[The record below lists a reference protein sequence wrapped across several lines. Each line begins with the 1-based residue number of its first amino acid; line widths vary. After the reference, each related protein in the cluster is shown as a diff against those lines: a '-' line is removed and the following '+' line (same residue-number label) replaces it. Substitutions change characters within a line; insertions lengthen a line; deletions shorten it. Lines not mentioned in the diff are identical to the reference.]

1 MILWPLQ
8 LQRICMVTLIIIS
21 DLSQIQNNI
30 KKRIKLIIFQ
40 SFIFHNKIWNVLYI
54 SKFKAY
60 NPCITF
66 ILGGKAYLQVF
77 CIFSV
82 KTFES
87 QNNKILN
94 SLYMLN
100 TLNNRAKYTFC
111 LQPHNLD
118 LHVDYYLT
126 PHVQP
131 LNVRR
136 G

>member
-21 DLSQIQNNI
+21 DLSQIQINI
-30 KKRIKLIIFQ
+30 KKRIKLMIFQ

-94 SLYMLN
+94 SLNMLN

-111 LQPHNLD
+111 LQPHNSD
-118 LHVDYYLT
+118 LDYYLT

>member
-1 MILWPLQ
+1 M
-8 LQRICMVTLIIIS
+8 
-21 DLSQIQNNI
+21 
-30 KKRIKLIIFQ
+30 
-40 SFIFHNKIWNVLYI
+40 LYI

-118 LHVDYYLT
+118 LDYYLT

>member
-82 KTFES
+82 KPFES

-111 LQPHNLD
+111 LQPHNPDLD
-118 LHVDYYLT
+118 YHLT

>member
-30 KKRIKLIIFQ
+30 KKCIKLIIFQ

-60 NPCITF
+60 NPCITI
-66 ILGGKAYLQVF
+66 ILGGKEYLQVF
-77 CIFSV
+77 WIFSV

-111 LQPHNLD
+111 LQPHNPD
-118 LHVDYYLT
+118 LDYYLT

>member
-1 MILWPLQ
+1 MFYIFRNL
-8 LQRICMVTLIIIS
+8 RHII
-21 DLSQIQNNI
+21 
-30 KKRIKLIIFQ
+30 R
-40 SFIFHNKIWNVLYI
+40 VLHLYWVVKHTY
-54 SKFKAY
+54 KFSAS
-60 NPCITF
+60 
-66 ILGGKAYLQVF
+66 
-77 CIFSV
+77 SV

-111 LQPHNLD
+111 LQPHNPD
-118 LHVDYYLT
+118 LDYYLT